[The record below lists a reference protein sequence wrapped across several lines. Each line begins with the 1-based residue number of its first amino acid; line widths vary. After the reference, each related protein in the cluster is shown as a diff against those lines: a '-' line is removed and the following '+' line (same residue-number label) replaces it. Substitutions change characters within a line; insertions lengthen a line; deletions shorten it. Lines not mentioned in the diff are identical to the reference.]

1 MPGGD
6 PNRGR
11 VVKSLF
17 WEGRVA
23 QLGERR
29 VRNAEA
35 RGSIPLSSTNTFL
48 LKFLTWVGLALV
60 LAGLILGFLPML
72 PATAAVGTL
81 HGFPPG
87 PTWRFYALAGLGL
100 ALMLAAR
107 GK

>member
-1 MPGGD
+1 
-6 PNRGR
+6 
-11 VVKSLF
+11 L
-17 WEGRVA
+17 
-23 QLGERR
+23 
-29 VRNAEA
+29 
-35 RGSIPLSSTNTFL
+35 IYI
-48 LKFLTWVGLALV
+48 TWLGLALL

-87 PTWRFYALAGLGL
+87 PAWHFYALAGLGV